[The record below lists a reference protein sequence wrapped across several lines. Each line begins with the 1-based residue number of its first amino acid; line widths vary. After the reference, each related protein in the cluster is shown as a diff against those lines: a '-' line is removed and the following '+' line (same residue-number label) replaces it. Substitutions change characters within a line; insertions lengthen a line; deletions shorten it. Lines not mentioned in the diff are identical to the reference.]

1 MCCWLVWE
9 SRVQL
14 HHNSMCT
21 FLKVRFLSLDRRE
34 GFKSL
39 LSNDLLK
46 CLKLL
51 PMYIVCTFMSNYS
64 PPGFMTSKFDEKD
77 NNKLVLFV

>member
-21 FLKVRFLSLDRRE
+21 FLKVRFLSLDRRA

-39 LSNDLLK
+39 LSNDLYVLNYNL
-46 CLKLL
+46 CTL
-51 PMYIVCTFMSNYS
+51 PVKMFGPFWSVW
-64 PPGFMTSKFDEKD
+64 SKTALAEVDVS
-77 NNKLVLFV
+77 LP